1 MRILLAALSAF
12 FVLSAFHA
20 YASQSTITVAEGYA
34 CMGED
39 KSRRGTEQA
48 AVVDAKR
55 KAAESVSTYIKGATV
70 VKDYA
75 FANDIVAAYANA
87 DVKVIEELE
96 KGWYKNPDSG
106 DCYKIKIKAEVVPDQ
121 KLAGAADNRPPD
133 SVTPLLHVK
142 IWTDKR
148 EYRNGEKMKV
158 YLSGNK
164 PFYAKVVYYDVDGG
178 KTQLLPN
185 PLRRGDYFKPGVMYE
200 VPSDE
205 DRFDII
211 VTPPFGTER
220 VVVYA
225 SSAPLGEIDAVKK
238 GNSYDVKNNNED
250 IALKTRGVKISEREQ
265 GIPAIAEFTEETA
278 ILVKTSN

>member
-1 MRILLAALSAF
+1 MRLLFAALSAF
-12 FVLSAFHA
+12 LVLSAFHA

-39 KSRRGTEQA
+39 KSRRGAEQA

-55 KAAESVSTYIKGATV
+55 KAAENVSTYIKGATV

-96 KGWYKNPDSG
+96 KGWHKDPGAG

-121 KLAGAADNRPPD
+121 KLISAADSRPPD
-133 SVTPLLHVK
+133 SAAPLLHVK
-142 IWTDKR
+142 IWTDKH
-148 EYRNGEKMKV
+148 EYKNGEKMKV

-164 PFYAKVVYYDVDGG
+164 PFYAKVVYYDAGG
-178 KTQLLPN
+178 GRTQLLPN
-185 PLRRGDYFKPGVMYE
+185 PLRRDSYFKPDVMYE
-200 VPSDE
+200 VPSNE
-205 DRFDII
+205 DRFDIV
-211 VTPPFGTER
+211 VTPPLGTEK

-225 SSAPLGEIDAVKK
+225 SSSPLGEIYVVKK
-238 GNSYDVKNNNED
+238 GGVYYVKNSPED
-250 IALKTRGVKISEREQ
+250 IALKTRGVKINEREQ
-265 GIPAIAEFTEETA
+265 AVSEFTEEA
-278 ILVKTSN
+278 AVVVKTSN